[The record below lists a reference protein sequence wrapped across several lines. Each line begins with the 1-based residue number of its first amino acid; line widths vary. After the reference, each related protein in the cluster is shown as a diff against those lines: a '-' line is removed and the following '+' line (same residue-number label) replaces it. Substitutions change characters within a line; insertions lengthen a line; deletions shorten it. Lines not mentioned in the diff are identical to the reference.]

1 MNSTNYFLV
10 SEHVKRYV
18 SLAVSLIA
26 ALILIAF
33 LFPAHHMPIAGL
45 DPSWVLSMN
54 EATGRRLAAGIE
66 VVFTYGPFGGFLTQQ
81 YHPTTNALTVFLGV
95 FVSAFFV
102 LALSLVNVKRQPF
115 WLLFFVGSITCLGVS
130 REQAL
135 MVPAL
140 LAAVFVLR
148 IRAADPSAPVRAAWP
163 MYGGLICIATYLGF
177 LLFTKGN
184 LLFFSVALVLICSVA
199 LLAKANCRMAVL
211 FFSSVVVAAAIFWML
226 SGQKLGSLP
235 PFFVGS
241 AQIVSGYGDA
251 MSLTG
256 STTEIFVYC
265 LAAIVAVAGVAFSDE
280 QDLVTRFGIVVA
292 FALFLFICFKGAFVR
307 HDGHAMYGAHALILA
322 ALLTRIW
329 RSPRFATATWVL
341 CLLGWALIDQSYA
354 KSSTETLFKSIKN
367 TVSSAYSN
375 VALRTANTE
384 ELDKRYEAA
393 LAAIRT
399 SSPLPKLL
407 GSTDLYPSDQA
418 QLIASALDWNP
429 RPIFQSY
436 AAYNPFLASKNRD
449 HLRGSNAPDNLV
461 FRIEPIDNRLPATE
475 DGLSWPDLLRR
486 YKPTDWVGNDLLLRR
501 QITVTD
507 NVERREISRQVGK
520 LGELVA
526 VPADASKVFAT
537 ILMTKTLLG
546 NARSTILKAH
556 HVLITISPVNG
567 RTAQYRLIPGLAEA
581 GFLISPLVSNTA
593 DFAKLFGSDGY
604 QRGKQVASFKI
615 DVPESVFADWER
627 DFQVTFYAL
636 EQSNAYDVSALLKL
650 TSVPAPSESK
660 SNVTRRNCEG
670 ALDAINDVHPIPPT
684 SDTYGILQAQGWVTP
699 DVAAGQPA
707 ESVILLLTDSRNN
720 QSIVNAS
727 RVPRPDVAAFLKKS
741 GLDQSG
747 FLVNAEVSALKG
759 LYKLEVG
766 FRQKEKLFVCDN
778 LSRSIAVK

>member
-1 MNSTNYFLV
+1 MQQITHFVLSERVNRYASICACAVAGFILFALV
-10 SEHVKRYV
+10 
-18 SLAVSLIA
+18 
-26 ALILIAF
+26 
-33 LFPAHHMPIAGL
+33 FPAHNMPIQGL

-54 EATGRRLAAGIE
+54 EATGRRLTAGTEII
-66 VVFTYGPFGGFLTQQ
+66 FTFGPFASFLTQQ
-81 YHPTTNALTVFLGV
+81 YHPMTNAMSVFLGV

-102 LALSLVNVKRQPF
+102 VALWLVNATKDPL
-115 WLLFFVGSITCLGVS
+115 WLLFFVGLVACIGLA
-130 REQAL
+130 RDELL
-135 MVPAL
+135 MIPAL
-140 LAAVFVLR
+140 LATVYVLR
-148 IRAADPSAPVRAAWP
+148 IPTDHASASVRLSWPSYIALFWTAA
-163 MYGGLICIATYLGF
+163 YLGF

-184 LLFFSVALVLICSVA
+184 LLLFSAAVAALCSISLFAKVNFRVAALFTFSV
-199 LLAKANCRMAVL
+199 LLA
-211 FFSSVVVAAAIFWML
+211 AAAFWML
-226 SGQKLGSLP
+226 SGQELRSVIP
-235 PFFVGS
+235 YFVSS
-241 AQIVSGYGDA
+241 AHMVAGYGDA

-256 STTEIFVYC
+256 STTEISVYC
-265 LAAIVAVAGVAFSDE
+265 LAAIVAVAGVAFSNE
-280 QDLVTRFGIVVA
+280 QDLVARFGIVVA

-501 QITVTD
+501 QITVKD

-537 ILMTKTLLG
+537 IRMTKTLLG

-581 GFLISPLVSNTA
+581 GFLISPLVNNTA

-650 TSVPAPSESK
+650 TSAPAPSENK